1 MSGDILA
8 LTAWSVQTSFMQTVL
23 FDLDGTLIDHFSA
36 IHSSIAYAQKALG
49 LPESSYETVKTTVGG
64 SLPVTMGKL
73 IGTEKVEAA
82 LPHFHEHFNRV
93 MLEDVAILPGAAWL
107 LETLHAKGLQL
118 AVFTNKY
125 GEHARAV
132 LEHLKLDRF
141 LMLTL
146 GTEDCPYRK
155 PEPEFT
161 QYIMDQLK
169 ADPENTCLI
178 GDSPFD
184 AAAADVGN
192 LPSYLVATGSHT
204 HEALRSETQAVE
216 VYQNLFELGAGV
228 FNLDIPLI
236 ANG

>member
-1 MSGDILA
+1 
-8 LTAWSVQTSFMQTVL
+8 MQTVL

-36 IHSSIAYAQKALG
+36 IHSSIAYAQKSLG
-49 LPESSYETVKTTVGG
+49 LAESSYETVKRTVGG

-73 IGTEKVEAA
+73 ISTEKVGAA
-82 LPHFHEHFNRV
+82 LPYFHEHFNRV
-93 MLEDVAILPGAAWL
+93 MLDDVTILPGAEWF

-141 LMLTL
+141 LTLTL

-161 QYIMDQLK
+161 QYVMDQLK
-169 ADPENTCLI
+169 ADPQTTCLI

-192 LPSYLVATGSHT
+192 LPSYLVATGSHS
-204 HEALRSETQAVE
+204 HEELKSQTPAVE
-216 VYQNLFELGAGV
+216 VFQNLFELGASV
-228 FNLDIPLI
+228 FKLEQLKSS
-236 ANG
+236 